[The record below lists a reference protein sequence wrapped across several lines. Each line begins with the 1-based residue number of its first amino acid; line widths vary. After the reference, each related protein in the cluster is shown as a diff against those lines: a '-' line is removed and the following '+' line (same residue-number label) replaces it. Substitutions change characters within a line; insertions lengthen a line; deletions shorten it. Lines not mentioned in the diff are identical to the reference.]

1 MGSKSTETVET
12 SATSVAI
19 DDRAVL
25 ESGQQIVDSLM
36 VSNDANVVREA
47 LAPTLAAWGQMTTT
61 GSLNLV
67 EVMDLADTLIEQ
79 VSKSQV
85 NLGKDATKVLQEGRE
100 LFGDLLA
107 QNKLTVN
114 MVEDVTLQALKTSSD
129 TVDILAEVKTADFS
143 DLSKTIMLFA
153 LAAMAISGWAITRN

>member
-1 MGSKSTETVET
+1 MGSTSTETVDT

-47 LAPTLAAWGQMTTT
+47 LAPTLAAWTQMTAT
-61 GSLNLV
+61 GNLNLV
-67 EVMDLADTLIEQ
+67 EVVDMAETLIQQ

-85 NLGKDATKVLQEGRE
+85 KLGKDATKVLEEGRE

-107 QNKLTVN
+107 QNKLSVN
-114 MVEDVTLQALKTSSD
+114 MVETLTLQALKTSENA
-129 TVDILAEVKTADFS
+129 VDIIAEVKTADFS
-143 DLSKTIMLFA
+143 ELSKTIMLFA
-153 LAAMAISGWAITRN
+153 LAAMAISGWAITRD